1 MVKRDYYDILD
12 VSRDASE
19 DELKKSYRRLALKYH
34 PDRNPND
41 PVAEEKFKEAAE
53 AYDVLNDP
61 EKRGLY
67 DRYGHDGLQGAGFQG
82 FGGAEDVFSSFG
94 SIFEELFGFGGG
106 GGRRGGRTAARTGAD
121 LRYDVQVS
129 LEEVVS
135 GTEKMLEFDKTETC
149 IQCLGK
155 RTAPGTQPTTCGTCG
170 GMGQVERRQGFF
182 AMRTTCPRCR
192 GQGVVIT
199 DPCPECRGLGL
210 VQTPKKLSVKIPPG
224 MDENA
229 RLRLTGEGEEGT
241 NGGPPGDLYVVVHVA
256 PHDIFERDGTDVHCE
271 VTISFS
277 QAALGADVDVP
288 SLYGPKT
295 LTIPRGTQTRDTV
308 VLRGCGVPHVR
319 GGGRGDQIAHVVV
332 RTPTRLSER
341 QEELLRE
348 FAALGGES
356 VSVTQRSSLFTRI
369 ARAAARLWRA
379 LTMSVATPV
388 RRLGQMPPRPMP
400 AGRT

>member
-1 MVKRDYYDILD
+1 MVKRDYYEILD

-61 EKRGLY
+61 EKRSLY

-106 GGRRGGRTAARTGAD
+106 GGRRGGRTMARAGAD
-121 LRYDVQVS
+121 LRYDVEIT

-149 IQCLGK
+149 IHCLGK
-155 RTAPGTQPTTCGTCG
+155 RTAPGTQPTPCRTCG

-182 AMRTTCPRCR
+182 AMRTTCPHCR

-224 MDENA
+224 MDENS

-256 PHDIFERDGTDVHCE
+256 PHDLFERHGTDVHCE

-277 QAALGADVDVP
+277 QAALGADVEVP
-288 SLYGPKT
+288 SLYGPKA
-295 LTIPRGTQTRDTV
+295 LIIPRGTQTRDTLS
-308 VLRGCGVPHVR
+308 LRGCGVPHVR

-332 RTPTRLSER
+332 RTPTRLTER

-348 FAALGGES
+348 FAALNGEA
-356 VSVTQRSSLFTRI
+356 VSVTQRSSLFTRL
-369 ARAAARLWRA
+369 ARAAARLWRTLA
-379 LTMSVATPV
+379 RSAVLP
-388 RRLGQMPPRPMP
+388 RRCLSQVPPRV
-400 AGRT
+400 

>member
-1 MVKRDYYDILD
+1 MVKRDYYEILD

-19 DELKKSYRRLALKYH
+19 EELKKSYRRLALKYH

-53 AYDVLNDP
+53 AYDVLNDS

-106 GGRRGGRTAARTGAD
+106 RRGGRTAARTGAD
-121 LRYDVQVS
+121 LRYDVQIS

-135 GTEKMLEFDKTETC
+135 GAEKMLEFDKTETC

-155 RTAPGTQPTTCGTCG
+155 RTAPGTQPTTCNTCG
-170 GMGQVERRQGFF
+170 GIGQVERRQGFF
-182 AMRTTCPRCR
+182 AMRTTCPQCR
-192 GQGVVIT
+192 GQGVIIT
-199 DPCPECRGLGL
+199 DPCHECRGLGL

-224 MDENA
+224 MDESS

-241 NGGPPGDLYVVVHVA
+241 SGGAPGDLYVVVHVA
-256 PHDIFERDGTDVHCE
+256 PHDTFERDGVNVHCE
-271 VTISFS
+271 VTVSFS
-277 QAALGADVDVP
+277 QAALGADVEVP

-295 LTIPRGTQTRDTV
+295 LTVPRGTQSRDTL
-308 VLRGCGVPHVR
+308 VLRGCGVPLVR
-319 GGGRGDQIAHVVV
+319 GGGRGDQIAHIAV

-348 FAALGGES
+348 FAALNGES
-356 VSVTQRSSLFTRI
+356 ISTTQRGSLFARI
-369 ARAAARLWRA
+369 ARAAARLWRSFTLSMA
-379 LTMSVATPV
+379 LQS
-388 RRLGQMPPRPMP
+388 RRLGQVPPRV
-400 AGRT
+400 

>member
-1 MVKRDYYDILD
+1 MVKRDYYEILD
-12 VSRDASE
+12 VSREASE
-19 DELKKSYRRLALKYH
+19 EELKKSYRRLALKYH

-106 GGRRGGRTAARTGAD
+106 RRGGRTAARTGAD
-121 LRYDVQVS
+121 LRYDVQIS

-135 GTEKMLEFDKTETC
+135 GAEKMLEFDKTETC

-155 RTAPGTQPTTCGTCG
+155 RTAPGTQPATCNTCG
-170 GMGQVERRQGFF
+170 GIGQVERRQGFF
-182 AMRTTCPRCR
+182 AMRTTCPQCR
-192 GQGVVIT
+192 GQGVIIT

-224 MDENA
+224 MDESS

-241 NGGPPGDLYVVVHVA
+241 SGGASGDLYVVVHVA
-256 PHDIFERDGTDVHCE
+256 PHDTFERDGVNVHCE
-271 VTISFS
+271 VAVSFS
-277 QAALGADVDVP
+277 QAALGADVEVP

-295 LTIPRGTQTRDTV
+295 LTVPRGTQSRDTL
-308 VLRGCGVPHVR
+308 VLRGCGVPLVR
-319 GGGRGDQIAHVVV
+319 GGGRGDQIAHIAV

-348 FAALGGES
+348 FAALNGES
-356 VSVTQRSSLFTRI
+356 ISTTQRSSLFTRI
-369 ARAAARLWRA
+369 ARAAARLWRSFT
-379 LTMSVATPV
+379 LSMTLQT
-388 RRLGQMPPRPMP
+388 RHLGRARPRV
-400 AGRT
+400 

>member
-1 MVKRDYYDILD
+1 MVKRDYYEILD

-19 DELKKSYRRLALKYH
+19 EELKKSYRRLALKYH

-53 AYDVLNDP
+53 AYDVLNDS

-82 FGGAEDVFSSFG
+82 FGGTEDVFSSFG
-94 SIFEELFGFGGG
+94 SIFEELFGFG

-121 LRYDVQVS
+121 LRYDVQIS

-135 GTEKMLEFDKTETC
+135 GAEKMLEFDKTETC

-155 RTAPGTQPTTCGTCG
+155 RTAPGTQPTTCNTCG
-170 GMGQVERRQGFF
+170 GIGQVERRQGFF
-182 AMRTTCPRCR
+182 AMRTTCPQCR
-192 GQGVVIT
+192 GQGVIIT
-199 DPCPECRGLGL
+199 DPCHECRGLGL

-224 MDENA
+224 MDESS

-241 NGGPPGDLYVVVHVA
+241 SGGAPGDLYVVVHVA
-256 PHDIFERDGTDVHCE
+256 PHDTFERDGVNVHCE
-271 VTISFS
+271 VTVSFS
-277 QAALGADVDVP
+277 QAALGAEVEVP

-295 LTIPRGTQTRDTV
+295 LTVPRGTQSRDTL
-308 VLRGCGVPHVR
+308 VLRGCGVPLVR
-319 GGGRGDQIAHVVV
+319 GGGRGDQIAHIAV

-348 FAALGGES
+348 FAALNGES
-356 VSVTQRSSLFTRI
+356 ISTTQRSSLFTRI
-369 ARAAARLWRA
+369 ARAAARLWRSFTLSMA
-379 LTMSVATPV
+379 LQS
-388 RRLGQMPPRPMP
+388 RRLGQVPPRV
-400 AGRT
+400 

>member
-1 MVKRDYYDILD
+1 MVKRDYYEILD

-19 DELKKSYRRLALKYH
+19 DELKKNYRRLALKYH
-34 PDRNPND
+34 PDRNPDD
-41 PVAEEKFKEAAE
+41 PKAEEKFKEAAE

-61 EKRGLY
+61 EKRSLY

-94 SIFEELFGFGGG
+94 SIFEELFGFGGS
-106 GGRRGGRTAARTGAD
+106 GRRGGRTAARAGAD
-121 LRYDVQVS
+121 LRYDAQIT

-182 AMRTTCPRCR
+182 AMRTTCPHCR

-224 MDENA
+224 MDENS
-229 RLRLTGEGEEGT
+229 RLRLIGEGEEGT

-277 QAALGADVDVP
+277 QAALGADVEVP

-295 LTIPRGTQTRDTV
+295 LTIPRGTQTRDTLT
-308 VLRGCGVPHVR
+308 LRGCGVPHVR

-332 RTPTRLSER
+332 RTPTRLTER

-348 FAALGGES
+348 FASLSGETA
-356 VSVTQRSSLFTRI
+356 SVTQRSSLFTRI
-369 ARAAARLWRA
+369 ARAAARLWHA
-379 LTMSVATPV
+379 LTLSVVLPV
-388 RRLGQMPPRPMP
+388 QRLGQAPPRP
-400 AGRT
+400 

>member
-1 MVKRDYYDILD
+1 MVKRDYYEILD

-19 DELKKSYRRLALKYH
+19 EELKKSYRRLALKYH

-53 AYDVLNDP
+53 AYDVLNDS

-106 GGRRGGRTAARTGAD
+106 RRGGRTAARTGAD
-121 LRYDVQVS
+121 LRYDVQIS

-135 GTEKMLEFDKTETC
+135 GAEKMLEFDKTETC

-155 RTAPGTQPTTCGTCG
+155 RTAPGTQPTTCNTCG
-170 GMGQVERRQGFF
+170 GIGQVERRQGFF
-182 AMRTTCPRCR
+182 AMRTTCPQCR
-192 GQGVVIT
+192 GQGVIIT
-199 DPCPECRGLGL
+199 DPCHECRGLGL

-224 MDENA
+224 MDESS

-241 NGGPPGDLYVVVHVA
+241 SGGAPGDLYVVVHVA
-256 PHDIFERDGTDVHCE
+256 PHDTFERDGVNVHCE
-271 VTISFS
+271 VTVSFS
-277 QAALGADVDVP
+277 QAALGAEVEVP

-295 LTIPRGTQTRDTV
+295 LTVPRGTQSRDTL
-308 VLRGCGVPHVR
+308 VLRGCGVPLVR
-319 GGGRGDQIAHVVV
+319 GGGRGDQIAHIAV

-348 FAALGGES
+348 FAALNGES
-356 VSVTQRSSLFTRI
+356 ISTTQRSSLFTRI
-369 ARAAARLWRA
+369 ARAAARLWRSFTLSMA
-379 LTMSVATPV
+379 LQS
-388 RRLGQMPPRPMP
+388 RRLGQVPPRV
-400 AGRT
+400 

>member
-1 MVKRDYYDILD
+1 M
-12 VSRDASE
+12 
-19 DELKKSYRRLALKYH
+19 KYH
-34 PDRNPND
+34 PDRNPDD
-41 PVAEEKFKEAAE
+41 PKAEEKFKEAAE

-61 EKRGLY
+61 EKRSLY

-94 SIFEELFGFGGG
+94 SIFEGLFGFGGSGTPG
-106 GGRRGGRTAARTGAD
+106 GPRRRGTCATTF
-121 LRYDVQVS
+121 QTT

-182 AMRTTCPRCR
+182 AMRTTCPHCR

-224 MDENA
+224 MDENS

-256 PHDIFERDGTDVHCE
+256 PHDIFERDGVNVHCE

-277 QAALGADVDVP
+277 QAALGADVEVP
-288 SLYGPKT
+288 SLFGPKT
-295 LTIPRGTQTRDTV
+295 LTIPRGTQTRDTLS
-308 VLRGCGVPHVR
+308 LRGCGVPHVR

-332 RTPTRLSER
+332 RTPTRLTER

-348 FAALGGES
+348 FASLSGETA
-356 VSVTQRSSLFTRI
+356 SVTQRSSLFTRI
-369 ARAAARLWRA
+369 ARAAARLWHA
-379 LTMSVATPV
+379 LTLSVALPV
-388 RRLGQMPPRPMP
+388 QRLGQAPPKP
-400 AGRT
+400 

>member
-1 MVKRDYYDILD
+1 MVKRDYYEILD

-106 GGRRGGRTAARTGAD
+106 RRGGRTAARTGAD
-121 LRYDVQVS
+121 LRYDVQIS

-135 GTEKMLEFDKTETC
+135 GAEKMLEFDKTETC

-155 RTAPGTQPTTCGTCG
+155 RTAPGTQPATCNTCG
-170 GMGQVERRQGFF
+170 GIGQVERRQGFF
-182 AMRTTCPRCR
+182 AMRTTCPQCR
-192 GQGVVIT
+192 GQGVIIT
-199 DPCPECRGLGL
+199 DPCRECRGLGL

-224 MDENA
+224 MDESS

-241 NGGPPGDLYVVVHVA
+241 SGGAPGDLYVVVHVA
-256 PHDIFERDGTDVHCE
+256 PHDTFERDGVNVHCE
-271 VTISFS
+271 VAVSFS
-277 QAALGADVDVP
+277 QAALGADVEVP

-295 LTIPRGTQTRDTV
+295 LTVPRGTQSRDTL
-308 VLRGCGVPHVR
+308 VLRGCGVPLVR
-319 GGGRGDQIAHVVV
+319 GGGRGDQIAHIAV
-332 RTPTRLSER
+332 RTPTLLSER

-348 FAALGGES
+348 FAALNGES
-356 VSVTQRSSLFTRI
+356 ISTTQRSSLFTRI
-369 ARAAARLWRA
+369 ARAAARLWRSFTLSMA
-379 LTMSVATPV
+379 LQS
-388 RRLGQMPPRPMP
+388 RRLGQAPPSV
-400 AGRT
+400 

>member
-1 MVKRDYYDILD
+1 MVKRDYYEILD

-19 DELKKSYRRLALKYH
+19 DELKKNYRKLALKYH
-34 PDRNPND
+34 PDRNPDD
-41 PVAEEKFKEAAE
+41 PRAEEKFKEAAE

-61 EKRGLY
+61 EKRSLY

-106 GGRRGGRTAARTGAD
+106 GRRGGRSAARVGTD
-121 LRYDVQVS
+121 LRYDVQVT

-155 RTAPGTQPTTCGTCG
+155 RTASGTQPTTCGTCG

-182 AMRTTCPRCR
+182 AMRTTCPHCR

-210 VQTPKKLSVKIPPG
+210 VQAPKKLSVKIPPG
-224 MDENA
+224 MDENS

-256 PHDIFERDGTDVHCE
+256 PHDIFERDGVNVHCE

-277 QAALGADVDVP
+277 QAALGADVKVP

-295 LTIPRGTQTRDTV
+295 LTIPRGTQTRDTLI
-308 VLRGCGVPHVR
+308 LRGGGVPHVR

-332 RTPTRLSER
+332 RTPTRLTER

-348 FAALGGES
+348 FASLSGES
-356 VSVTQRSSLFTRI
+356 ASVTQRTSLFTRI
-369 ARAAARLWRA
+369 ARAAVRFWRA
-379 LTMSVATPV
+379 LSLSVVLPV
-388 RRLGQMPPRPMP
+388 QRLGQVSPRP
-400 AGRT
+400 